1 MIPLEA
7 FLDVVVKAVKIVQ
20 KSDNVNLGVDESFSD
35 FGLDSLDSMS
45 LLLELE
51 KSLSIQFDEEF
62 DLSKY
67 DSVAKLHAFL
77 VENGF

>member
-1 MIPLEA
+1 MIPLEEFHA
-7 FLDVVVKAVKIVQ
+7 VVVDALKVVQ
-20 KSDNVNLGVDESFSD
+20 KNDEISLSVDESFSD

-51 KSLSIQFDEEF
+51 KRLSIEFDEEF
-62 DLSKY
+62 DLFER

-77 VENGF
+77 AG